1 MQTRQAAAVNNRNLR
16 EQAVV
21 RPPRRRRMA
30 NLGDVMNRLAQ
41 LDNAH
46 KSKNLEPNPFYGSA
60 AEDAGDFL
68 ARFELYSELN
78 NLAADKKLLTFFLLC
93 RGLAKVWLDGLA
105 DADKQTYQA
114 LRARFREKFV
124 DNQQRWLKTQE
135 LDARVQS
142 DGESAETYISDVL
155 LKGSRLHLTPR
166 ELRQCL
172 IRGLKPELKSYVISH
187 NPETLEQVIE
197 RINLGEAVGKIS
209 HKKESVNSLDS
220 DRLAAV
226 LTAAVNQIDSKL
238 DAWKR
243 ERDGT
248 GTTAIRGANYQ
259 SGRPQPVQEDRG
271 QHMTGSYKPTG
282 VVCWNCQRTGHMAR
296 DCRIPQPGRMNNNGN
311 GRVGFRGWRPGN
323 NNGPNDYRLA
333 GRMGWQPNGTGGRYG
348 NHGGAGMQQRGNF
361 QRRY

>member
-1 MQTRQAAAVNNRNLR
+1 
-16 EQAVV
+16 
-21 RPPRRRRMA
+21 MA

-46 KSKNLEPNPFYGSA
+46 KSKNLEPNPFYGSV
-60 AEDAGDFL
+60 AEDASDFIV
-68 ARFELYSELN
+68 RFELYSELN
-78 NLAADKKLLTFFLLC
+78 NLAADKRLLTFFLC

-114 LRARFREKFV
+114 LRARFREKLV

-135 LDARVQS
+135 LDSRVQS
-142 DGESAETYISDVL
+142 DGESAETYIADVL
-155 LKGSRLHLTPR
+155 LKGSRLHLTHR

-187 NPETLEQVIE
+187 NPDILDQVIE

-220 DRLAAV
+220 DGLAAV

-243 ERDGT
+243 DRDGT
-248 GTTAIRGANYQ
+248 GTTGIRSANYQ
-259 SGRPQPVQEDRG
+259 PGRPQPVQEDRG

-282 VVCWNCQRTGHMAR
+282 VICWNCQNTGHMTC
-296 DCRIPQPGRMNNNGN
+296 DCRIPQTGRMNIGHWNNNGN
-311 GRVGFRGWRPGN
+311 GPLGTRGWRPGN
-323 NNGPNDYRLA
+323 NGPNDNRSA
-333 GRMGWQPNGTGGRYG
+333 GRMGWQPRGTGERYG
-348 NHGGAGMQQRGNF
+348 KRDGA
-361 QRRY
+361 

>member
-1 MQTRQAAAVNNRNLR
+1 MQTRQAAAANNRNFR

-46 KSKNLEPNPFYGSA
+46 KSKNLEPDPFYGSA
-60 AEDAGDFL
+60 AEDAGDFIVRL
-68 ARFELYSELN
+68 ELYSELN
-78 NLAADKKLLTFFLLC
+78 NLAADKRLLTFFLLC
-93 RGLAKVWLDGLA
+93 RGFAKVWLDGLA

-114 LRARFREKFV
+114 LKARFREKFV

-142 DGESAETYISDVL
+142 DGESTETYISDVL

-172 IRGLKPELKSYVISH
+172 IRGLKPELKSY
-187 NPETLEQVIE
+187 
-197 RINLGEAVGKIS
+197 GEAVGKIS

-243 ERDGT
+243 DRDGT
-248 GTTAIRGANYQ
+248 ETTAIRSVNYQ
-259 SGRPQPVQEDRG
+259 PGRPQPVQEDRE

-282 VVCWNCQRTGHMAR
+282 VICWNCQNKGHMAR
-296 DCRIPQPGRMNNNGN
+296 DCRIPQTGRMNIGHWNNNGN
-311 GRVGFRGWRPGN
+311 GRLGTRGWRPGN
-323 NNGPNDYRLA
+323 NGPNDNRPA
-333 GRMGWQPNGTGGRYG
+333 GRMGWQPSGTGGRYG
-348 NHGGAGMQQRGNF
+348 NRDGACM
-361 QRRY
+361 